1 MNKERIY
8 QVLRSPHV
16 SEKAS
21 VAGDSANQ
29 VVFKVAGD
37 ASKREIAAAVA
48 TLFDVKVE
56 RVTTL
61 NNKPKQKRFRGQSGA
76 RSGFKKAYVTL
87 AEGSEIDFL
96 DGAAQ

>member
-8 QVLRSPHV
+8 QVLRSPLV
-16 SEKAS
+16 SEKSA
-21 VAGDSANQ
+21 VVGDAANQ

-37 ASKREIAAAVA
+37 ANKQEIAEAVA
-48 TLFDVKVE
+48 TLFEVKVVN
-56 RVTTL
+56 VTTL
-61 NNKPKQKRFRGQSGA
+61 NNKPKLKRFRGQAGV

-87 AEGSEIDFL
+87 AEGDEIDFL

>member
-21 VAGDSANQ
+21 VVGDAANQ
-29 VVFKVAGD
+29 VIFKVAGD
-37 ASKREIAAAVA
+37 ASKHEIAEAVA
-48 TLFDVKVE
+48 ALFDVKVE
-56 RVTTL
+56 SVTTL
-61 NNKPKQKRFRGQSGA
+61 NNKPKQKRFRGQPGA

-87 AEGSEIDFL
+87 ADGDEIDFL

>member
-1 MNKERIY
+1 MKKERIY

-21 VAGDSANQ
+21 IVGDAANQ

-37 ASKREIAAAVA
+37 ANKHEIAAAVSA
-48 TLFDVKVE
+48 LFDVKVE

-61 NNKPKQKRFRGQSGA
+61 NNKAKQKRFRGQPGA

-87 AEGSEIDFL
+87 AEGEEIDFL